1 MRNLIR
7 IQKKC
12 EWCGKEFTAY
22 KCSTR
27 FCCKQCND
35 HAYKAKKREL
45 KVQSVNENLASKNE
59 PEIIRIQEK
68 EFLSPTET
76 AQLLGMSRAT
86 LYRYLLNGL
95 IPAVQF
101 KGKTKIRRSSLEKIF
116 DTPKQYQKHTKSP
129 RSPITDFYTTA
140 EVASKYGVNESW
152 IFKVGKEQNIPK
164 VFKRGKTYWSA
175 KHFDKYFASK
185 APDSNITEW
194 YSVEDL
200 TEKFGMTTSAIY
212 SFVSRFAI
220 PKKKIKRQVF
230 YSKKHVDIAKGL
242 AKAEPEYYTTAEAM
256 EKYNLTRDQ
265 LYHYVKWHH
274 ISKVQ
279 EGKYI
284 KISRKELDDLLAPP
298 SI

>member
-45 KVQSVNENLASKNE
+45 KVQSVNENLAPKNE

-86 LYRYLLNGL
+86 LYRYLLNGF

-101 KGKTKIRRSSLEKIF
+101 KGKTK
-116 DTPKQYQKHTKSP
+116 
-129 RSPITDFYTTA
+129 
-140 EVASKYGVNESW
+140 
-152 IFKVGKEQNIPK
+152 
-164 VFKRGKTYWSA
+164 
-175 KHFDKYFASK
+175 
-185 APDSNITEW
+185 
-194 YSVEDL
+194 
-200 TEKFGMTTSAIY
+200 
-212 SFVSRFAI
+212 
-220 PKKKIKRQVF
+220 
-230 YSKKHVDIAKGL
+230 
-242 AKAEPEYYTTAEAM
+242 
-256 EKYNLTRDQ
+256 
-265 LYHYVKWHH
+265 
-274 ISKVQ
+274 
-279 EGKYI
+279 
-284 KISRKELDDLLAPP
+284 
-298 SI
+298 

>member
-45 KVQSVNENLASKNE
+45 KVQSVNENLASTNE

-101 KGKTKIRRSSLEKIF
+101 KGKTKIRRSSLEKNF
-116 DTPKQYQKHTKSP
+116 
-129 RSPITDFYTTA
+129 
-140 EVASKYGVNESW
+140 
-152 IFKVGKEQNIPK
+152 
-164 VFKRGKTYWSA
+164 
-175 KHFDKYFASK
+175 
-185 APDSNITEW
+185 
-194 YSVEDL
+194 
-200 TEKFGMTTSAIY
+200 
-212 SFVSRFAI
+212 
-220 PKKKIKRQVF
+220 
-230 YSKKHVDIAKGL
+230 
-242 AKAEPEYYTTAEAM
+242 
-256 EKYNLTRDQ
+256 
-265 LYHYVKWHH
+265 
-274 ISKVQ
+274 
-279 EGKYI
+279 
-284 KISRKELDDLLAPP
+284 
-298 SI
+298 

>member
-86 LYRYLLNGL
+86 LYRYLLNVL
-95 IPAVQF
+95 F
-101 KGKTKIRRSSLEKIF
+101 L
-116 DTPKQYQKHTKSP
+116 QY
-129 RSPITDFYTTA
+129 
-140 EVASKYGVNESW
+140 N
-152 IFKVGKEQNIPK
+152 
-164 VFKRGKTYWSA
+164 
-175 KHFDKYFASK
+175 SK
-185 APDSNITEW
+185 A
-194 YSVEDL
+194 
-200 TEKFGMTTSAIY
+200 
-212 SFVSRFAI
+212 
-220 PKKKIKRQVF
+220 RQ
-230 YSKKHVDIAKGL
+230 K
-242 AKAEPEYYTTAEAM
+242 
-256 EKYNLTRDQ
+256 
-265 LYHYVKWHH
+265 
-274 ISKVQ
+274 
-279 EGKYI
+279 
-284 KISRKELDDLLAPP
+284 
-298 SI
+298 

>member
-101 KGKTKIRRSSLEKIF
+101 KGKTKIRRSSLEKNF
-116 DTPKQYQKHTKSP
+116 
-129 RSPITDFYTTA
+129 
-140 EVASKYGVNESW
+140 
-152 IFKVGKEQNIPK
+152 
-164 VFKRGKTYWSA
+164 
-175 KHFDKYFASK
+175 
-185 APDSNITEW
+185 
-194 YSVEDL
+194 
-200 TEKFGMTTSAIY
+200 
-212 SFVSRFAI
+212 
-220 PKKKIKRQVF
+220 
-230 YSKKHVDIAKGL
+230 
-242 AKAEPEYYTTAEAM
+242 
-256 EKYNLTRDQ
+256 
-265 LYHYVKWHH
+265 
-274 ISKVQ
+274 
-279 EGKYI
+279 
-284 KISRKELDDLLAPP
+284 
-298 SI
+298 

>member
-86 LYRYLLNGL
+86 LYRYLLNGF

-220 PKKKIKRQVF
+220 PKKKSSDR
-230 YSKKHVDIAKGL
+230 YSIPKS
-242 AKAEPEYYTTAEAM
+242 M
-256 EKYNLTRDQ
+256 
-265 LYHYVKWHH
+265 
-274 ISKVQ
+274 
-279 EGKYI
+279 
-284 KISRKELDDLLAPP
+284 
-298 SI
+298 

>member
-86 LYRYLLNGL
+86 LYRYLLNGF

-230 YSKKHVDIAKGL
+230 YSKKHVDIAKDL

>member
-86 LYRYLLNGL
+86 LYRYLLNGF

-101 KGKTKIRRSSLEKIF
+101 KGKTKIRRSSLEKFLTLLNSTKNIQSHLVLLLLIF
-116 DTPKQYQKHTKSP
+116 ILPLKLQ
-129 RSPITDFYTTA
+129 
-140 EVASKYGVNESW
+140 VN
-152 IFKVGKEQNIPK
+152 
-164 VFKRGKTYWSA
+164 
-175 KHFDKYFASK
+175 
-185 APDSNITEW
+185 
-194 YSVEDL
+194 
-200 TEKFGMTTSAIY
+200 
-212 SFVSRFAI
+212 
-220 PKKKIKRQVF
+220 
-230 YSKKHVDIAKGL
+230 
-242 AKAEPEYYTTAEAM
+242 M
-256 EKYNLTRDQ
+256 E
-265 LYHYVKWHH
+265 
-274 ISKVQ
+274 
-279 EGKYI
+279 
-284 KISRKELDDLLAPP
+284 
-298 SI
+298 